1 MRLTNRDFAVQVV
14 KQLVEAG
21 FTAYW
26 AGGCVRDQLLGRQPK
41 DYDVATN
48 ATPEQVRSLFGYR
61 RTLPI
66 GVSFGVITVLG
77 PKPIAP
83 IEVATFRSDG
93 EYSDGRHPDAV
104 SFCDAQE
111 DAQRRDFTIN
121 GLFFDPLQQ
130 RVIDFVGG
138 QDDLRDGVIRAI
150 GDPAARF
157 HEDKLR
163 MLRAVRFAATFQ
175 FRLDEAT
182 ALAIQRDAENLSQ
195 VSAERVAAEMRRM
208 MVHRNR
214 ALALRLLLET
224 DLFSSV
230 FGRKIAG
237 LRKLAGQTVWNQALE
252 ACSRLDVE
260 SFPTAM
266 ACLLVLLLGNPSSP
280 EPTLD
285 AKMISQHLASRWKLA
300 NAERDEMEWLMSTWP
315 TIRAARQAPWPVMQ
329 RILIRPEINHL
340 MALCTALS
348 GAMPELTAQIQWC
361 EEKLHLPVEQLDPEP
376 LVTGDDLLAAGI
388 PTGPHY
394 RMILQE
400 IRDAQLEG
408 RIQEKSNGI
417 SLALAWYRNAG
428 VGSGD

>member
-1 MRLTNRDFAVQVV
+1 MPLTNREFAVQVV

-138 QDDLRDGVIRAI
+138 QDDLREGVIRAI

-163 MLRAVRFAATFQ
+163 MLRAVRFAATFR

-340 MALCTALS
+340 MAMCTALS
-348 GAMPELTAQIQWC
+348 GSMPELTAQIQWC